1 MTWSLSLK
9 LSGACNLL
17 VGFSDKLLLSHQT
30 FYILKDFSGNNRCES
45 KGKFLVIE
53 FLFQQNVREGDSFEL
68 RALAGA
74 AEIEICSFIDS
85 FSIH

>member
-17 VGFSDKLLLSHQT
+17 VGFSDKLLLSHH
-30 FYILKDFSGNNRCES
+30 FYILKDFSGNNRRES